1 MLPSFYVSLS
11 LLWATLSLLN
21 CAWGLHLE
29 AAWGSPREP
38 AASRYMSLI
47 SACTLCVLIACTGVA
62 WMHHRKDS
70 PRSQNPQFSFFWQG
84 RWPLALREGWCL
96 RCYFFSPLISAPLF
110 PSSLSLCLE
119 AHTPLALFSS
129 KFYLPTQDFR
139 IEFSWSSLGSLV
151 LCRNI
156 LSYPTVLMG
165 DK

>member
-1 MLPSFYVSLS
+1 MNASQERQSSLPEPTVQ
-11 LLWATLSLLN
+11 LLLAWTMAHSSKGGLMSALL
-21 CAWGLHLE
+21 
-29 AAWGSPREP
+29 
-38 AASRYMSLI
+38 
-47 SACTLCVLIACTGVA
+47 
-62 WMHHRKDS
+62 
-70 PRSQNPQFSFFWQG
+70 FF
-84 RWPLALREGWCL
+84 P
-96 RCYFFSPLISAPLF
+96 PLISTPLF
-110 PSSLSLCLE
+110 PSSLSLCLD